1 MDDDQRTITVDDL
14 SGVGA
19 ALDAPYLLL
28 HHREG
33 VELVRLRAAAA
44 VVIGRSEPADVVLD
58 DPSLSR
64 PHARFE
70 VRERQ
75 IWVQDLESK
84 NGTWVNGERTSL
96 HRVVP
101 GDAIRLGAVAVTL
114 HAGGV
119 AGVPAEGLASN
130 EALMLALERELV
142 RARLHRQPLAL
153 VRVQGA
159 GQGGAEALQAHLP
172 EVIEAGQPA
181 RVAALYSPGE
191 LHLLWMDLTSKDALE
206 RAVSLARR
214 LGEQGCEVRCGVA
227 AFPDVGG
234 SPDELLAG
242 CGRALRLSS
251 RERPVRPAP
260 ARRSVGSDPGDQPV
274 VLSPAMRALF
284 ETVERLS
291 LSTIPVLLQGET
303 GTGKEIVARAI
314 HDAGPRR
321 DQPLR
326 AVNCGG
332 LPEQLVESALFGHER
347 GAFTG
352 AERQHQGIFEQAQGG
367 TVLLDEIG
375 ELSPGTQAALL
386 RVLETGRVLR
396 VGGTQEVEL
405 DVRVIAATNRDLEA
419 MVSEGDFR
427 QDLFFRLNA
436 VTLEVPPLRQR
447 PEEISALVERF
458 LQEARRR
465 QPTAVAGVSPEAL
478 ELLSRYRWPGNIR
491 ELRNVI
497 ERAVVIARGD
507 RITPDDLS
515 ERVRAATSPHRE
527 PSDEVVDFRTRIQRH
542 EAELILEALRES
554 GWNQSEAARRLNMPL
569 RTMVRKVQA
578 YGLRK

>member
-14 SGVGA
+14 SGAGA
-19 ALDAPYLLL
+19 ALEAPCLLL

-33 VELVRLRAAAA
+33 VELVRLPAGAA
-44 VVIGRSEPADVVLD
+44 VVVGRSEPADVVLN

-70 VRERQ
+70 ARERQ

-96 HRVVP
+96 HRIAA
-101 GDAIRLGAVAVTL
+101 GDTIRLGGVAVTL

-119 AGVPAEGLASN
+119 AVAPAEGLVSN
-130 EALMLALERELV
+130 EALMLSLERELV
-142 RARLHRQPLAL
+142 RARIHRKPLAL
-153 VRVQGA
+153 VRIRGA
-159 GQGGAEALQAHLP
+159 RGAEELQARLP
-172 EVIEAGQPA
+172 EVIQAGQPA
-181 RVAALYSPGE
+181 RVAALYGPGE
-191 LHLLWMDLTSKDALE
+191 LHLLWTGATPKDALT
-206 RAVSLARR
+206 RAEELARR
-214 LGEQGCEVRCGVA
+214 LAEQGCEVRCGVA
-227 AFPDVGG
+227 VFPDVGG
-234 SPDELLAG
+234 SPDALVAG
-242 CGRALRLSS
+242 CGRALRRSS
-251 RERPVRPAP
+251 KEHLARSAP
-260 ARRSVGSDPGDQPV
+260 ARRAVGSDAGERPV

-284 ETVERLS
+284 ETVERLA
-291 LSTIPVLLQGET
+291 LATIPVLLQGET

-321 DQPLR
+321 EGPLR

-352 AERQHQGIFEQAQGG
+352 ADRQHQGIFEQAQGG

-396 VGGTQEVEL
+396 VGGTEEVEL

-419 MVSEGDFR
+419 MVSEGGFR
-427 QDLFFRLNA
+427 QDLLFRLNA
-436 VTLEVPPLRQR
+436 VTLEVPPLRER
-447 PEEISALVERF
+447 PEEIPALVERF
-458 LQEARRR
+458 LQEAQGR
-465 QPTAVAGVSPEAL
+465 QPSTVAGVSPEAL
-478 ELLSRYRWPGNIR
+478 ELLRRYRWPGNVR

-515 ERVRAATSPHRE
+515 PRVCAASSPDRG
-527 PSDEVVDFRTRIQRH
+527 SADEVVDFRTRIQRH

-569 RTMVRKVQA
+569 RTMVRKIQA
-578 YGLRK
+578 YGLHK